1 MTHLLPAVR
10 SVAAVLL
17 VGNFLIICHELLGH
31 YLAARLLGVPA
42 SRVAIGFGPAIARA
56 VDRRGTRWSLSLLP
70 LGGYVSFQGVNE
82 QSFAARA
89 TLVRAA
95 IIAAGPAANL
105 VVAVAVFA
113 VMLATSGEPAVLPFA
128 SSVAPGS
135 PAERAGF
142 QRGDRIRAMGDTR
155 VAVFED
161 MRPFLNAGA
170 GQTFRFQVER
180 DGQALDL
187 SARLDPKQDGPRTIG
202 FLGIHSTVVTKVV
215 LAPAAAIV
223 RATGKT
229 WKTIRDTI
237 TGITL
242 AVTRGQGT
250 ENFAGVVAIAQ
261 IAGDAAGQGTA
272 TLLALIAILSA
283 NLALMNLLPIPILDG
298 GALLFCL
305 AEVIL
310 RRPLPARVR
319 AAATGLGVAVLATMF
334 MLTTVHDLDG
344 LGVLRWLTQL

>member
-1 MTHLLPAVR
+1 MSKSG
-10 SVAAVLL
+10 SVFVSA
-17 VGNFLIICHELLGH
+17 ED
-31 YLAARLLGVPA
+31 YLAARLLRVPA
-42 SRVAIGFGPAIARA
+42 SRVAIGFGPPIARA

-70 LGGYVSFQGVNE
+70 LGGYVSFQGENE
-82 QSFAARA
+82 QSFAARP

-105 VVAVAVFA
+105 VVAIAVFA
-113 VMLATSGEPAVLPFA
+113 IILTTSGEPAVLPFA

-135 PAERAGF
+135 AAERAGF
-142 QRGDRIRAMGDTR
+142 QPGDRILAMDNTH

-170 GQTFRFQVER
+170 GQAFRFQVER
-180 DGQALDL
+180 NGKVLDL
-187 SARLDPKQDGPRTIG
+187 SARLDPKQDGHRMVG

-229 WKTIRDTI
+229 WETVRDTF

-242 AVTRGQGT
+242 AITRGQGT
-250 ENFAGVVAIAQ
+250 ENFAGVVGIAQ
-261 IAGDAAGQGTA
+261 LAGDAAGQGAA
-272 TLLALIAILSA
+272 TFLALIAILSA
-283 NLALMNLLPIPILDG
+283 NLALMNLLPIPVLDG

-305 AEVIL
+305 AEVVM
-310 RRPLPARVR
+310 RRPLPARVQ
-319 AAATGLGVAVLATMF
+319 AAATGLGVAALATMF
-334 MLTTVHDLDG
+334 MLITVHDLDG

>member
-1 MTHLLPAVR
+1 MSKSG
-10 SVAAVLL
+10 SVFVSA
-17 VGNFLIICHELLGH
+17 ED
-31 YLAARLLGVPA
+31 YLAARLLRVPA
-42 SRVAIGFGPAIARA
+42 SRVAIGFGPPIARA

-70 LGGYVSFQGVNE
+70 LGGYVSFQGENE
-82 QSFAARA
+82 QSFGARP

-105 VVAVAVFA
+105 VVAIAVFA
-113 VMLATSGEPAVLPFA
+113 IILTTSGEPAVLPFA

-135 PAERAGF
+135 AAERAGF
-142 QRGDRIRAMGDTR
+142 QPGDRILAMDNTH

-170 GQTFRFQVER
+170 GQAFRFQVER
-180 DGQALDL
+180 NGKVLDL
-187 SARLDPKQDGPRTIG
+187 SARLDPKQDGHRMVG

-229 WKTIRDTI
+229 WETVRDTF

-242 AVTRGQGT
+242 AITRGQGT
-250 ENFAGVVAIAQ
+250 ENFAGVVGIAQ
-261 IAGDAAGQGTA
+261 LAGDAAGQGAA
-272 TLLALIAILSA
+272 TFLALIAILSA
-283 NLALMNLLPIPILDG
+283 NLALMNLLPIPVLDG

-305 AEVIL
+305 AEVVM
-310 RRPLPARVR
+310 RRPLPARVQ
-319 AAATGLGVAVLATMF
+319 AAATGLGVAALATMF
-334 MLTTVHDLDG
+334 MLITVHDLDG

>member
-1 MTHLLPAVR
+1 M
-10 SVAAVLL
+10 
-17 VGNFLIICHELLGH
+17 
-31 YLAARLLGVPA
+31 
-42 SRVAIGFGPAIARA
+42 
-56 VDRRGTRWSLSLLP
+56 
-70 LGGYVSFQGVNE
+70 SFQGENE
-82 QSFAARA
+82 QSFAARP

-105 VVAVAVFA
+105 VVAIAVFA
-113 VMLATSGEPAVLPFA
+113 IILTTSGEPAVLPFA

-135 PAERAGF
+135 AAERAGF
-142 QRGDRIRAMGDTR
+142 QPGDRILAMDNTH

-170 GQTFRFQVER
+170 GQAFRFQVER
-180 DGQALDL
+180 NGKVLDL
-187 SARLDPKQDGPRTIG
+187 SARLDPKQDGHRMVG

-229 WKTIRDTI
+229 WETVRDTF

-242 AVTRGQGT
+242 AITRGQGT
-250 ENFAGVVAIAQ
+250 ENFAGVVGIAQ
-261 IAGDAAGQGTA
+261 LAGDAAGQGAA
-272 TLLALIAILSA
+272 TFLALIAILSA
-283 NLALMNLLPIPILDG
+283 NLALMNLLPIPVLDG

-305 AEVIL
+305 AEVVM
-310 RRPLPARVR
+310 RRPLPARVQ
-319 AAATGLGVAVLATMF
+319 AAATGLGVAALATMF
-334 MLTTVHDLDG
+334 MLITVHDLDG

>member
-31 YLAARLLGVPA
+31 YLAARLLRVPA
-42 SRVAIGFGPAIARA
+42 SRVAIGFGPPIARA

-70 LGGYVSFQGVNE
+70 LGGYVSFQGENE
-82 QSFAARA
+82 QSFGARP

-105 VVAVAVFA
+105 VVAIAFFA
-113 VMLATSGEPAVLPFA
+113 IMLTTSGEPAVLPFA
-128 SSVAPGS
+128 STIVPGS
-135 PAERAGF
+135 AAERAGF
-142 QRGDRIRAMGDTR
+142 QPGDRILAMDNTH

-170 GQTFRFQVER
+170 GQAFRFQVER
-180 DGQALDL
+180 NGKVLDL
-187 SARLDPKQDGPRTIG
+187 SARLDPKQDGHRMVG

-215 LAPAAAIV
+215 LAPAAAI

-229 WKTIRDTI
+229 WETIRDTI
-237 TGITL
+237 TGINL

-250 ENFAGVVAIAQ
+250 ENFAGVVGIAQ
-261 IAGDAAGQGTA
+261 LAGDAAGQGAA
-272 TLLALIAILSA
+272 TFLALIAILSA
-283 NLALMNLLPIPILDG
+283 NLALMNLLPIPVLDG

-305 AEVIL
+305 AEVVM
-310 RRPLPARVR
+310 RRPLPARVQ
-319 AAATGLGVAVLATMF
+319 AAATGLGVAALATMF
-334 MLTTVHDLDG
+334 MLITVHDLDG

>member
-1 MTHLLPAVR
+1 MSA
-10 SVAAVLL
+10 
-17 VGNFLIICHELLGH
+17 ED
-31 YLAARLLGVPA
+31 YLAARLLRVPA
-42 SRVAIGFGPAIARA
+42 SRVAIGFGPPIARA

-70 LGGYVSFQGVNE
+70 LGGYVSFQGENE

-142 QRGDRIRAMGDTR
+142 QPGDRIRAMGDTR

-170 GQTFRFQVER
+170 GQAFRFQVER
-180 DGQALDL
+180 NGKVLDL
-187 SARLDPKQDGPRTIG
+187 SARLDPKQDGHRMVG

-229 WKTIRDTI
+229 WETVRDTF

-242 AVTRGQGT
+242 AITRGQGT
-250 ENFAGVVAIAQ
+250 ENFAGVVGIAQ
-261 IAGDAAGQGTA
+261 LAGDAAGQGAA
-272 TLLALIAILSA
+272 TFLALIAILSA
-283 NLALMNLLPIPILDG
+283 NLALMNLLPIPVLDG

-305 AEVIL
+305 AEVVM
-310 RRPLPARVR
+310 RRPLPARVQ
-319 AAATGLGVAVLATMF
+319 AAATGLGVAALATMF
-334 MLTTVHDLDG
+334 MLITVHDLDG

>member
-1 MTHLLPAVR
+1 MSKSG
-10 SVAAVLL
+10 SVFVSA
-17 VGNFLIICHELLGH
+17 ED
-31 YLAARLLGVPA
+31 YLAARLLRVPA
-42 SRVAIGFGPAIARA
+42 SRVAIGFGPPIARA

-70 LGGYVSFQGVNE
+70 LGGYVSFQGENE
-82 QSFAARA
+82 QSFAARP

-105 VVAVAVFA
+105 VVAIAFFA
-113 VMLATSGEPAVLPFA
+113 IMLTTSGEPAVLPFA

-135 PAERAGF
+135 AAERAGF
-142 QRGDRIRAMGDTR
+142 QPGDRILAMDNTH

-170 GQTFRFQVER
+170 GQAFRFQVER
-180 DGQALDL
+180 NGKVLDL
-187 SARLDPKQDGPRTIG
+187 SARLDPKQDGHRMVG

-229 WKTIRDTI
+229 WETVRDTF

-242 AVTRGQGT
+242 AITRGQGT
-250 ENFAGVVAIAQ
+250 ENFAGVVGIAQ
-261 IAGDAAGQGTA
+261 LAGDAAGQGAA
-272 TLLALIAILSA
+272 TFLALIAILSA
-283 NLALMNLLPIPILDG
+283 NLALMNLLPIPVLDG

-305 AEVIL
+305 AEVVM
-310 RRPLPARVR
+310 RRPLPARVQ
-319 AAATGLGVAVLATMF
+319 AAATGLGVAALATMF
-334 MLTTVHDLDG
+334 MLITVHDLDG